1 MVLVFYKKKKIVVI
15 LMHFIFIFFAKIRF
29 CFQQINTF
37 HYFFFIEKGEKKRK
51 IKIVFLLLNLPLKP
65 VCECGYSCFSKCFSL
80 GNISK

>member
-1 MVLVFYKKKKIVVI
+1 MVLVFYKKKNSCN
-15 LMHFIFIFFAKIRF
+15 LNAFHFYFFCKNSFLFSTNKHISL
-29 CFQQINTF
+29 
-37 HYFFFIEKGEKKRK
+37 FFFIEKGEKKRK